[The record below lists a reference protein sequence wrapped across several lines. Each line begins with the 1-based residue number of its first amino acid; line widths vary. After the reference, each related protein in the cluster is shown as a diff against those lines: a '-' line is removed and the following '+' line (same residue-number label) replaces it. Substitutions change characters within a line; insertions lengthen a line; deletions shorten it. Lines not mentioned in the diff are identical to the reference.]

1 MEKRYLIN
9 NKIYG
14 SSTEKPHHSAPN
26 YIGLNWMDKLKELA
40 CDESEYNKIASHLG
54 WKTLELNPIDIT
66 SITTVK
72 DGKVVFKE
80 VESECN
86 EAIEFLDWVLSSGFY
101 LNPHCEESRWRTI
114 EQINSSKPMLSGGIT
129 TKQLYEI
136 FKTRK

>member
-72 DGKVVFKE
+72 DCETYKLDECNSRFACCNSPKKVYFKE
-80 VESECN
+80 MESESN
-86 EAIEFLDWVLSSGFY
+86 KA
-101 LNPHCEESRWRTI
+101 
-114 EQINSSKPMLSGGIT
+114 
-129 TKQLYEI
+129 EI
-136 FKTRK
+136 DIWHEMDIDYNNRSFEDLMKDYKLIRRNI